1 MSWPTSCSSGLGFIS
16 SYSFVG
22 SCAFSCPCLVGS
34 GTEDL
39 IDHRS
44 QVHERSYLTLLSSS
58 GSILWFGDDCDL
70 PPVGDR
76 KSTALSCVNRQ
87 ASAIGVF
94 EQLINASEVDGLIFG
109 GDFARKDPKAI
120 MKKLS
125 LNNADCVVCPARE
138 GCTLTAALRLGDES
152 SLAIVA
158 VRVLVGSMPDRVPR
172 EIIVMG
178 SGRSVKLLKN
188 MKRWYDFHLSEEE
201 ILLALRNGF
210 VTIWISS
217 CHDSSSASI
226 IDSVEVYARARTDV
240 QISKEVPSLQLTN
253 RSFQMHL
260 PSDSEMGDYI
270 QSVTYLT
277 QITGQHTID
286 SLSEGSAETI
296 SRVIQ
301 QTAFEC
307 AENGLVQKRV
317 LEFLNEAEANEEN
330 RTLFIDKAT
339 LRGLMSL
346 LQELGMY
353 LLDEFVNVDILTPQ
367 QEEVIQRAI
376 DMLVR
381 TLSSMITIA
390 QARPGNYFQIVSEMM
405 AEKLCQMSMAL
416 EGKRII
422 DFFLHLRAMFGGVIR
437 VGRPIQIVSE
447 LMLIEI
453 PRSMSDF
460 AAFEALAEFLVSD
473 YTEVIKACCS
483 AVSNVIL
490 QTDVCTID
498 NITSSE
504 RVQSTMPVVYKCDSC
519 LTFPITGQRYTLG
532 GEMDIDL
539 CKRCYDL
546 GIEYSRSSDPTDPVI
561 INGRTLRVENKDM
574 TCGMIWQ
581 MTSQPIAASSLEQAE
596 NAKKAGLLNN
606 AANSTFLTWN
616 SCQNAELPGSSIID
630 QIDGASEEFRSYLFT
645 KLLSLVEGTLGAE
658 TNISP
663 PSRDVLQLILDLVFG
678 SCTEDTKT
686 ARGYEAALAFT
697 KNVPCHI
704 KACQSDESDP
714 SVHFSKLIVS
724 LRALTCLVVQDRDIK
739 RDPTVGT
746 AMEEEM
752 DPSGTSHSI
761 SKDKTD
767 PR

>member
-22 SCAFSCPCLVGS
+22 SCAFSCPHLVGN
-34 GTEDL
+34 GTD
-39 IDHRS
+39 
-44 QVHERSYLTLLSSS
+44 ERSYLTLLSSS
-58 GSILWFGDDCDL
+58 GSILWFGEDCDL
-70 PPVGDR
+70 SPAGDR
-76 KSTALSCVNRQ
+76 ESSALSYVNRQ
-87 ASAIGVF
+87 VSAIGVF
-94 EQLINASEVDGLIFG
+94 EQLINASELDGLIFG
-109 GDFARKDPKAI
+109 GDFARKDPKTI

-125 LNNADCVVCPARE
+125 LNNTDCVVCPARE
-138 GCTLTAALRLGDES
+138 GCTLTASLRLADES

-158 VRVLVGSMPDRVPR
+158 VRVLVGSMPDLVPR

-178 SGRSVKLLKN
+178 SGRSIKLLKN

-226 IDSVEVYARARTDV
+226 IDSVEVYARARTEV
-240 QISKEVPSLQLTN
+240 QISNEVPSSQVTN
-253 RSFQMHL
+253 RSFQMYP
-260 PSDSEMGDYI
+260 PSDSEIEECI
-270 QSVTYLT
+270 QSLTHLT
-277 QITGQHTID
+277 QLTGQNTID
-286 SLSEGSAETI
+286 SLSEVSAESI

-301 QTAFEC
+301 QTALEC
-307 AENGLVQKRV
+307 AENSSVQKLV
-317 LEFLNEAEANEEN
+317 LEFLDEAEANEEN

-339 LRGLMSL
+339 LRGLMTL
-346 LQELGMY
+346 LLELGMY
-353 LLDEFVNVDILTPQ
+353 LLDEFMNVDKLTPQ
-367 QEEVIQRAI
+367 QEEAVQRAI

-381 TLSSMITIA
+381 ILSSMIKIA
-390 QARPGNYFQIVSEMM
+390 QARPSNYFKVVSEMM
-405 AEKLCQMSMAL
+405 DENLCQMSMAL
-416 EGKRII
+416 EGKRNI

-460 AAFEALAEFLVSD
+460 AEFESLAEFLVSD
-473 YTEVIKACCS
+473 YPEVIKACCS

-490 QTDVCTID
+490 HTDVCTS
-498 NITSSE
+498 NIIPSSE
-504 RVQSTMPVVYKCDSC
+504 RELSTMPVVYKCDSC

-574 TCGMIWQ
+574 ACGMIWQ

-606 AANSTFLTWN
+606 AANSTFLT
-616 SCQNAELPGSSIID
+616 GSSSQNVELSGSSMID
-630 QIDGASEEFRSYLFT
+630 RVDGASEEFRSYLFT
-645 KLLSLVEGTLGAE
+645 KLLSLVDGTFDSE

-663 PSRDVLQLILDLVFG
+663 PSRDLVQLILDLVIG

-686 ARGYEAALAFT
+686 ARGHEAALAFT
-697 KNVPCHI
+697 KNVPCQI
-704 KACQSDESDP
+704 KECQTDESNP
-714 SVHFSKLIVS
+714 SMHFSKLIVS
-724 LRALTCLVVQDRDIK
+724 LRALTSLVLQDRDTK

-746 AMEEEM
+746 TMEEEM
-752 DPSGTSHSI
+752 DAAGTSHPI